1 MRRGMEMGAVIVAAT
16 LVACAANPPQA
27 VVTPEP
33 AVTATAQTLVATDD
47 HRSAQ
52 ITLRYARTF
61 SVEYHDHYKLVTVL
75 KPWRDAQVTF
85 RYVLV
90 QRGTQARADV
100 GDAQVIEVPVNRVIA
115 VNTTHL
121 PYLDRL
127 GLTDKL
133 VGVGE
138 ANRINT
144 PSVVEAI
151 KAGKLP
157 EVGRNAEV
165 NVERAIELQPDMV
178 TVLGLGNPEKD
189 NYPALMKAGLKVV
202 LIADF
207 MEATPLGRAEWIKFM
222 ALFFNREAMA
232 EKLFD
237 EVALRYE
244 KMAAI
249 ARNVPQKPAVFMGFD
264 NDGKWYMPGGQS
276 YQARYLADA
285 GANYLWADDQS
296 SGRIPLSLE
305 AVFDR
310 AADADVWVNQS
321 QSWTKLEQVL
331 GADERYAKFAAV
343 KQGNMYNNNA
353 RLNPTGGNDYNE
365 SGHANPDVVLA
376 DLIKI
381 FHPELLPNHE
391 LVYYHRLK

>member
-1 MRRGMEMGAVIVAAT
+1 MNRGTGLAALLLAVALAA
-16 LVACAANPPQA
+16 CGPNSAAPAGTQ
-27 VVTPEP
+27 TPS
-33 AVTATAQTLVATDD
+33 ATASASAAPESHSV
-47 HRSAQ
+47 AQ
-52 ITLRYARTF
+52 ISLRYAKTF
-61 SVEYHDHYKLVTVL
+61 SVAYHDNYKVVTVL

-90 QRGTQARADV
+90 QRGTPPPADT

-127 GLTDKL
+127 GVTDKL

-144 PSVVEAI
+144 PSVVAAI

-165 NVERAIELQPDMV
+165 NVERVIDLQPDIV

-207 MEATPLGRAEWIKFM
+207 MEDTPLGRAEWLKFM
-222 ALFFNREAMA
+222 ALFFNREAEA
-232 EKLFD
+232 EKMFD
-237 EVALRYE
+237 EVAQRYE
-244 KMAAI
+244 TMSQV
-249 ARNVPQKPAVFMGFD
+249 ARNVTQKPTVFMGFD
-264 NDGKWYMPGGQS
+264 DDGKWYMPGGRS
-276 YQARYLADA
+276 YLAKYLADA
-285 GANYLWADDQS
+285 GANYVWADDPT
-296 SGRIPLSLE
+296 SGRAPLSLE
-305 AVFDR
+305 AVYER
-310 AADADVWVNQS
+310 AANADIWVNQS
-321 QSWTKLEQVL
+321 QSWTSLAQAL
-331 GADERYAKFAAV
+331 QADERYDKFDAV
-343 KQGNMYNNNA
+343 KNGNVYNNNA

-365 SGHANPDVVLA
+365 GGNANPDVVLA

-381 FHPELLPNHE
+381 FHPELLPDHE
-391 LVYYHRLK
+391 LVYYRHLK

>member
-1 MRRGMEMGAVIVAAT
+1 M
-16 LVACAANPPQA
+16 
-27 VVTPEP
+27 
-33 AVTATAQTLVATDD
+33 
-47 HRSAQ
+47 
-52 ITLRYARTF
+52 
-61 SVEYHDHYKLVTVL
+61 
-75 KPWRDAQVTF
+75 
-85 RYVLV
+85 
-90 QRGTQARADV
+90 
-100 GDAQVIEVPVNRVIA
+100 
-115 VNTTHL
+115 
-121 PYLDRL
+121 
-127 GLTDKL
+127 
-133 VGVGE
+133 GE
-138 ANRINT
+138 AYRINR

-151 KAGKLP
+151 RAGKLP
-157 EVGRNAEV
+157 DVGRNAEV
-165 NVERAIELQPDMV
+165 NVERMIDLQPDMV

-244 KMAAI
+244 KMAGI

-264 NDGKWYMPGGQS
+264 DDGKWYMPGGQS

-296 SGRIPLSLE
+296 SGRVPLSLE

-343 KQGNMYNNNA
+343 KQGSVYNNNA

-381 FHPELLPNHE
+381 FHPELLPDHE

>member
-1 MRRGMEMGAVIVAAT
+1 MNRGTGLAALLLAVALAA
-16 LVACAANPPQA
+16 CGPNSAAPA
-27 VVTPEP
+27 GTRTPS
-33 AVTATAQTLVATDD
+33 ATASASAAPESHSV
-47 HRSAQ
+47 AQ
-52 ITLRYARTF
+52 ISLRYAKTF
-61 SVEYHDHYKLVTVL
+61 SVAYHDNYKVVTVL

-90 QRGTQARADV
+90 QRGTPPPADT
-100 GDAQVIEVPVNRVIA
+100 GAAQVIEVPVNRVIA

-127 GLTDKL
+127 GVTDKL

-144 PSVVEAI
+144 PSVVAAI

-165 NVERAIELQPDMV
+165 NVERVIDLQPDIV

-207 MEATPLGRAEWIKFM
+207 MEDTPLGRAEWLKFM
-222 ALFFNREAMA
+222 ALFFNREAEA
-232 EKLFD
+232 EKIFD
-237 EVALRYE
+237 EVAQRYE
-244 KMAAI
+244 TMSQV
-249 ARNVPQKPAVFMGFD
+249 ARNVTQKPTVFMGFD
-264 NDGKWYMPGGQS
+264 DDGKWYMPGGRS
-276 YQARYLADA
+276 YLAKYLADA
-285 GANYLWADDQS
+285 GANYVWADDPT
-296 SGRIPLSLE
+296 SGRAPLSLE
-305 AVFDR
+305 AVYER
-310 AADADVWVNQS
+310 AANADIWVNQS
-321 QSWTKLEQVL
+321 QSWTSLAQAL
-331 GADERYAKFAAV
+331 QADERYDKFDAV
-343 KQGNMYNNNA
+343 KNGNVYNNNA

-365 SGHANPDVVLA
+365 GGNANPDVVLA

-381 FHPELLPNHE
+381 FHPELLPDHE
-391 LVYYHRLK
+391 LVYYRHLK